1 MRHTEHCTSSGG
13 LYLPAA
19 HVVHSAAAAEE
30 TCVEL
35 HRAQVDTS
43 LAPDAFENM
52 SIGHGSHSMLPLG
65 LAV

>member
-1 MRHTEHCTSSGG
+1 